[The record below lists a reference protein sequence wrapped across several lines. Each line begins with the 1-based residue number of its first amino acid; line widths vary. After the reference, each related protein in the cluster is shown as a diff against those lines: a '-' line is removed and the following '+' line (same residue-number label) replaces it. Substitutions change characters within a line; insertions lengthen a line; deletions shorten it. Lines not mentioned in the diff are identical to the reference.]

1 MKFHVTMKDP
11 DGVYDSKQQAV
22 EASLEDMD
30 ISEQEKEALMEMRMA
45 EVDAGLSKWFRY
57 GEYVTIEVDTD
68 AGTAVVVPRG

>member
-1 MKFHVTMKDP
+1 MKFQITMKDP

-22 EASLEDMD
+22 EDSLEELD